1 MVDITPNATVY
12 PSAND
17 IAVTAREGR
26 FATEQKHTDYVQKWV
41 DNHVIAGLMLSFAG
55 GSLVVDVASGS
66 AIIDGRI
73 VEINATKNITVV
85 DSPTNHIFLRLS
97 VDGNLD
103 VDAVELISNTTGD
116 AVARSVKLGRAIVT
130 ASVVSSTIDDRN
142 SNIIKSDGVTSKALD
157 ILRFNSVLSVDTITG
172 ALRIQG
178 TKTFSLGDLRGRTNP
193 VKLLVL
199 GSGYIVDGGISGSR
213 NTTMR
218 LRLNT
223 ATISKQIIT
232 TDTGGSKN
240 DAYFMHNIF
249 SLDPT
254 VVNTIDLTAETT
266 SANVTTNDNTLTII
280 EIGD

>member
-1 MVDITPNATVY
+1 MVDVTSNATVY

-17 IAVTAREGR
+17 IAVTEKEGR
-26 FATEQKHTDYVQKWV
+26 FATEQKHSGYMDQWL
-41 DNHVIAGLMLSFAG
+41 DNHVIAALTLSTPG
-55 GSLVVDVASGS
+55 GLVVDVAAGD
-66 AIIDGRI
+66 AIIDGRL
-73 VEINATKNITVV
+73 VNINATISVTVV
-85 DSPTNHIFLRLS
+85 DATTNHIFLRLS
-97 VDGNLD
+97 PDTGDVTGVD
-103 VDAVELISNTTGD
+103 LISSTSPTPP
-116 AVARSVKLGRAIVT
+116 VRSVKLGRAI
-130 ASVVSSTIDDRN
+130 ASGGVITSTIDDRN
-142 SNIIKSDGVTSKALD
+142 SNVIQADGVTSKALD

-172 ALRIQG
+172 ALRVQV

-240 DAYFMHNIF
+240 GAYSMHNIF

-266 SANVTTNDNTLTII
+266 SANITTNDNTLTII